1 MTACGTILLE
11 SSKWHRA
18 ETCAG
23 VQCSEGYQEFCC
35 AVGDRLFTLVQG
47 LQPDKDS
54 AKITGMLL
62 EMSEA
67 EILHILDDSDALVQK
82 ASSMHALGHH

>member
-1 MTACGTILLE
+1 MELAVLARDHLFGCG
-11 SSKWHRA
+11 A
-18 ETCAG
+18 
-23 VQCSEGYQEFCC
+23 
-35 AVGDRLFTLVQG
+35 GDRLFTLVQG

-67 EILHILDDSDALVQK
+67 EILHILEDSDALVQK
-82 ASSMHALGHH
+82 ASSMHAFSHR

>member
-1 MTACGTILLE
+1 M
-11 SSKWHRA
+11 
-18 ETCAG
+18 
-23 VQCSEGYQEFCC
+23 
-35 AVGDRLFTLVQG
+35 VGDRLFTLVQG

-67 EILHILDDSDALVQK
+67 EILHILEDSDALVQK
-82 ASSMHALGHH
+82 ASSMHAL